1 MCAEFRGQYSPT
13 AALAGIL
20 TALLIILGVFTALGQ
35 LSVDEFPKLAPTDFS
50 SVSQDTRNAFRD
62 EALQSGAV
70 P

>member
-20 TALLIILGVFTALGQ
+20 TALLIILGVFTTFGQ
-35 LSVDEFPKLAPTDFS
+35 LSVDEFPNLAPTDFS

-62 EALQSGAV
+62 EALLSRAV

>member
-35 LSVDEFPKLAPTDFS
+35 LSVDEFPNLAPTDFS

-62 EALQSGAV
+62 EALQSRAV